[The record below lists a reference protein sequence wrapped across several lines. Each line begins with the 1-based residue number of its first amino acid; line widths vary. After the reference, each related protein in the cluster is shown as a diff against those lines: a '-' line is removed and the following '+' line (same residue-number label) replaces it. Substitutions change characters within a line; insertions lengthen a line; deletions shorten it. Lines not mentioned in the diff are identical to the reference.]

1 MQGAIAMTDKEQEE
15 RWKIEGDVRTLK
27 EAEMIKADPERMKKA
42 MAMMDE
48 EMKAMMKAYGAG
60 SLEADAQKR
69 FPKTYAKK

>member
-1 MQGAIAMTDKEQEE
+1 MQGAIAMTNKEEE
-15 RWKIEGDVRTLK
+15 EKWRVEGDVRTLK

-48 EMKAMMKAYGAG
+48 EMKAMMKVHAMG
-60 SLEADAQKR
+60 SLEEDARKR